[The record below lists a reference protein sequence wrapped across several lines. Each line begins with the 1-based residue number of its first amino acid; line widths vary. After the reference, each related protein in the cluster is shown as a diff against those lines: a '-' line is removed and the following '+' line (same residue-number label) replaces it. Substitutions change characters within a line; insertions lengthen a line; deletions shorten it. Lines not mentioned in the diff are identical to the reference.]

1 MELKRK
7 VCLGVRFHC
16 VLSLTELP
24 FQYQFSI
31 TGTVWHSST
40 PVALLVQRF
49 LWWVCACVC
58 LCACMAGGS
67 FPKQQQ
73 TWRQKLCRVL
83 LCICVVVF
91 FCNAG
96 IHFVYFSKK
105 RKKETKPKQTSK
117 PLQEVRFKALSKKK
131 KSDVVCYPDWITHHI
146 TVVALYVCV
155 HACVWR
161 RRGGRN
167 RAWKYRGSRTGRM
180 MNSKRG
186 TERVVMRLKSQ
197 VADEGSQIHKEKKK
211 WDFPWTLVLTYFF
224 AGILS
229 SSFIAH
235 S

>member
-7 VCLGVRFHC
+7 VCLGVNPAVSQHK
-16 VLSLTELP
+16 
-24 FQYQFSI
+24 FSI

-131 KSDVVCYPDWITHHI
+131 MWCGVLSRLDNTPHHSSCFICVCPCMC
-146 TVVALYVCV
+146 L
-155 HACVWR
+155 
-161 RRGGRN
+161 
-167 RAWKYRGSRTGRM
+167 
-180 MNSKRG
+180 
-186 TERVVMRLKSQ
+186 
-197 VADEGSQIHKEKKK
+197 KKK
-211 WDFPWTLVLTYFF
+211 RRKE
-224 AGILS
+224 
-229 SSFIAH
+229 
-235 S
+235 